1 MLPHVEGNRV
11 RFVMELTPL
20 SPQRDIVLRSGLN
33 VSQRP
38 GLDHGGSI
46 TVTVRAVNQLHE
58 THTHTHTHTH
68 TRTHM
73 HTCTQAVRQKNEYT
87 FAQADMHTHADV
99 IRLFT

>member
-58 THTHTHTHTH
+58 THTHTHTHT
-68 TRTHM
+68 RTHT